1 MQKKRSTLIL
11 ALLLV
16 VFGISR
22 QAHAGPQAA
31 GWMLLGTSHVDGK
44 SDHDKIK
51 CGDTGTFRAIQLRVS
66 GGAVHFDKVT
76 VRYGNGQSEEIAL
89 RDQIPAGG
97 KSRQIDLPGA
107 RRAIDRVEFWYQK
120 ANWGSAKPAV
130 TLFGI
135 R

>member
-1 MQKKRSTLIL
+1 
-11 ALLLV
+11 
-16 VFGISR
+16 
-22 QAHAGPQAA
+22 
-31 GWMLLGTSHVDGK
+31 MLLGTSHVDGK
-44 SDHDKIK
+44 ADHDKIK

-66 GGAVHFDKVT
+66 GGAVHFDKVI

-89 RDQIPAGG
+89 KDQIPAGG

-120 ANWGSAKPAV
+120 ANWANAKPAV

>member
-1 MQKKRSTLIL
+1 MLRKKSTLIL
-11 ALLLV
+11 ALLLA
-16 VFGISR
+16 VFAMGR
-22 QAHAGPQAA
+22 LAHAGPQAG

-51 CGDTGTFRAIQLRVS
+51 CSDTGTFRAIQLRVS
-66 GGAVHFDKVT
+66 GGAVHFDKVI

-120 ANWGSAKPAV
+120 ANWGNTRPAV

>member
-1 MQKKRSTLIL
+1 M
-11 ALLLV
+11 V
-16 VFGISR
+16 
-22 QAHAGPQAA
+22 
-31 GWMLLGTSHVDGK
+31 LGQSHVDGK

-66 GGAVHFDKVT
+66 GSAVQFDKVI

-89 RDQIPAGG
+89 RNQIPAGG
-97 KSRQIDLPGA
+97 KSRDIDLPGA

-120 ANWGSAKPAV
+120 ASWGNNRPTV

>member
-1 MQKKRSTLIL
+1 MQRKTSVLIL
-11 ALLLV
+11 ALIV
-16 VFGISR
+16 AIGISAM
-22 QAHAGPQAA
+22 AHAGPQAG
-31 GWMLLGTSHVDGK
+31 GWMVLGQSHVDGK

-66 GGAVHFDKVT
+66 GSAVQFDKVI

-89 RDQIPAGG
+89 RNQIPAGG
-97 KSRQIDLPGA
+97 KSRDIDLPGA

-120 ANWGSAKPAV
+120 ASWGNNRPTV